1 MPRAEETKGVP
12 VNSDVYV
19 RSVARAVSI
28 LEQFTLDR
36 PELNLTEISNGIGL
50 SKSTTHRL
58 LSTLEATEM
67 VEFDK
72 KAGKYRL
79 GLKNFRLG
87 SVVSKSME
95 LVKQADPLL
104 MGVAEE
110 TDETSFLLVADGN
123 EALCLRRFDGSHHV
137 RVLFLEAGKRSTFNC
152 GAAQRML
159 LAHLPEWRWEEVVDG
174 HVRRMTQ
181 YSLVGREELER
192 DRREIRER
200 GYSVSWEDV
209 TLHAC
214 ALGAPVRD
222 ASGAVVAAVSISGI
236 VQRFSAERLPTLIRR
251 IMDVGD
257 ELSRRLGYVPC
268 EPGETG
274 TSIPVAAGVGAKGT
288 AAKRGLGGLQ

>member
-1 MPRAEETKGVP
+1 MS
-12 VNSDVYV
+12 SDLYV
-19 RSVARAVSI
+19 RSVARAISI
-28 LEQFTLDR
+28 LEQFTLER
-36 PELNLTEISNGIGL
+36 PELNLTEISTGIGL

-67 VEFDK
+67 VEFDR
-72 KAGKYRL
+72 KAGRYRL
-79 GLKNFRLG
+79 GLKTFRLG

-104 MGVAEE
+104 WNIADE

-123 EALCLRRFDGSHHV
+123 EALCLRRFDGTHHV
-137 RVLFLEAGKRSTFNC
+137 RVLFLEAGKHSAFNC
-152 GAAQRML
+152 GAAQRVL
-159 LAHLPEWRWEEVVDG
+159 LAHLPEWRWEEVVAN
-174 HVRRMTQ
+174 HVKRMTQ
-181 YSLVGREELER
+181 YSLVSRDELER

-222 ASGAVVAAVSISGI
+222 ASGAVIAAVSISGI

-251 IMDVGD
+251 VMEVGD
-257 ELSRRLGYVPC
+257 DLSRRLGYMLY
-268 EPGETG
+268 ETG
-274 TSIPVAAGVGAKGT
+274 ERSSGGSPATSGDAKGRK
-288 AAKRGLGGLQ
+288 APEGEADGGV

>member
-1 MPRAEETKGVP
+1 MS
-12 VNSDVYV
+12 SDLYV

-58 LSTLEATEM
+58 LSTLETTEM
-67 VEFDK
+67 VEFEK
-72 KAGKYRL
+72 KTGHYRL
-79 GLKNFRLG
+79 GLKTFRLG

-104 MGVAEE
+104 WNLADE

-123 EALCLRRFDGSHHV
+123 EALCLRRFDGTHHV
-137 RVLFLEAGKRSTFNC
+137 RVLFLEAGKHSAFNC
-152 GAAQRML
+152 GAAQRVL
-159 LAHLPEWRWEEVVDG
+159 LAHLPEWRWEEVVAN
-174 HVRRMTQ
+174 HARRMTQ
-181 YSLVGREELER
+181 YSLVSRDELER

-209 TLHAC
+209 TMHAC

-222 ASGAVVAAVSISGI
+222 STGTVISAVSVSGI
-236 VQRFSAERLPTLIRR
+236 VQRFSAERLPTLIRM
-251 IMDVGD
+251 IMEVGD
-257 ELSRRLGYVPC
+257 ELSRRLGYMLY
-268 EPGETG
+268 ETG
-274 TSIPVAAGVGAKGT
+274 DRSANGSSGVPRDRERKAPNKKDGDS
-288 AAKRGLGGLQ
+288 